1 MALQVLTGR
10 MKMLKNQFM
19 VMAAPP
25 GKDAK
30 RKKKNLPP
38 RVLYLENLFF
48 RIEGEIKEFSKQAKA
63 TYERNQC

>member
-30 RKKKNLPP
+30 
-38 RVLYLENLFF
+38 
-48 RIEGEIKEFSKQAKA
+48 
-63 TYERNQC
+63 NQ

>member
-1 MALQVLTGR
+1 MSRFSENLCRPQR
-10 MKMLKNQFM
+10 MINYIQS
-19 VMAAPP
+19 
-25 GKDAK
+25 AK